1 MSYIPPPGGS
11 VGFVVYPDI
20 ILPEIKKQINTQ
32 NILDGEPPAPY
43 GAYSAPLGDSVG
55 FVIDPTPVSV
65 VIKKINGIDIEQ
77 LIT

>member
-1 MSYIPPPGGS
+1 MSYTPPSGDS

-20 ILPEIKKQINTQ
+20 VLPETKKQINAQ

-43 GAYSAPLGDSVG
+43 GAYSAPSGDSVG
-55 FVIDPTPVSV
+55 FVIDPTPVSIT
-65 VIKKINGIDIEQ
+65 IKKINGIDIEQ